1 MVGRQ
6 KNNQEVSFEDQMPKE
21 YWKYYDTIFDKKTF
35 DKLLP
40 WRLWDHAIEIILG
53 ALLKDCKIYPLTTK
67 KQQKLNKFLEEH

>member
-1 MVGRQ
+1 MFQNKEPEEEEKKTEEYKEQILLVNIGNKMVGRQ

-40 WRLWDHAIEIILG
+40 
-53 ALLKDCKIYPLTTK
+53 
-67 KQQKLNKFLEEH
+67 